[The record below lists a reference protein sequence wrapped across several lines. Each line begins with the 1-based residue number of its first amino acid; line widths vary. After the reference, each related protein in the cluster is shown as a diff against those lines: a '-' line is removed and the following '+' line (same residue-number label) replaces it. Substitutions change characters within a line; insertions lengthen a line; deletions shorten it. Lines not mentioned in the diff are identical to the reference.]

1 MLTFYKTFYISSM
14 LNKTALFLFLVFFS
28 FACQQNTKKS
38 VDKTSVEI
46 TEEPVESIPT
56 ETFQND
62 QPPHHIS
69 DLPIPKLVVFAGD
82 TVPLEKNYV
91 REALE
96 FELGVNVFRH
106 SRTVNAIKQFKRW
119 DKFISEILK
128 ENGVPRDF
136 IYLAVIESELDNTAH
151 SGAGAM
157 GMWQIMEPTAKEYG
171 LEVNR
176 DRDMRRDPKEAT
188 IAAAKYLKWAYKE
201 LNNWTLAAAS
211 YNRGKYGVEQ
221 ALEEQQVDNFYDL
234 HLNPETSRYVYRILA
249 MKLILEN
256 ENAYGYFFDR
266 KAMYEPLEFKTIYI
280 KDDIKNLVDFAKE
293 NNTTYKELRL
303 LNPWFNNTSNY
314 KLHVPRKDS
323 IALRLP
329 ISSILKEEDVK

>member
-1 MLTFYKTFYISSM
+1 MPIYYRTSYLSIMLYKT
-14 LNKTALFLFLVFFS
+14 TLFFLAASFIFS
-28 FACQQNTKKS
+28 CQQNPEYPL
-38 VDKTSVEI
+38 DKTDIEP
-46 TEEPVESIPT
+46 TEAPVKLIPT
-56 ETFQND
+56 KTITKD

-82 TVPLEKNYV
+82 TVPLEKEYI

-96 FELGVNVFRH
+96 YELGVNVFRH
-106 SRTVNAIKQFKRW
+106 SRTINTIKQFKRW
-119 DKFISEILK
+119 EKFIGDILK
-128 ENGVPRDF
+128 ENGVPKDF

-157 GMWQIMEPTAKEYG
+157 GMWQIMEPTAKDYG
-171 LEVNR
+171 LEVNK
-176 DRDMRRDPKEAT
+176 DQDMRRDPKAAT
-188 IAAAKYLKWAYKE
+188 IAASKYLLWAYKE

-221 ALEEQQVDNFYDL
+221 ALEEQKVNNFYDL

-256 ENAYGYFFDR
+256 QQAYGYFINQN
-266 KAMYEPLEFKTIYI
+266 ATYEPLEFTTVYV
-280 KDDIKNLVDFAKE
+280 KDDIKNLVDFAQG
-293 NNTTYKELRL
+293 NNTTYKELRI

-314 KLHVPRKDS
+314 RLHVPRKDS
-323 IALRLP
+323 IAIRLP
-329 ISSILKEEDVK
+329 SVKTVK